1 MIVMAWEEMIR
12 RLERLGY
19 TEVKHIHK
27 VTKVH
32 GIRGVQKNAHSYQ
45 AFNAETE
52 GYVRIIADCNAMKV
66 LKVYK
71 TNY

>member
-1 MIVMAWEEMIR
+1 MIVMAWEEMTK

-27 VTKVH
+27 VKKVH
-32 GIRGVQKNAHSYQ
+32 GLRGVQKNAHVYQ
-45 AFNAETE
+45 AYDAETK
-52 GYVRIIADCNAMKV
+52 GTVRIIADCNAMKV
-66 LKVYK
+66 LKVYR